1 MRYGTGVHT
10 RQHGAGSFQ
19 FLSSFGVLLF
29 AFLLAPSGARAQGC
43 IVARSTGSV
52 GGPESE
58 GGYLQAGH
66 WELELDYRHQFSFR
80 HYVGDVEQTYRF
92 ELGNQVENKI
102 NLENMQ
108 VTYQLTPRWSF
119 FANVP
124 VLFASRRAND
134 AIFTY
139 HSAGIG
145 DTILGAQRWMWDP
158 EKNPSHNIQI
168 TAGLQ
173 IPTGDDN
180 VQNAVIKN
188 VGDSPVT
195 VPVDY
200 SIQPGTGGWGL
211 VLGVVSFQNLG
222 KTAQFYF
229 NGGYIITP
237 QNTTGKLRNPTAT
250 SQDPLTQYASIS
262 DEYLVQTGLAYPI
275 SSVKGLTL
283 TFGPRFEGVPAHD
296 LIGKDL
302 GFRRPGFALSL
313 EPGFQYTRWKSML
326 AFSVGRALWR
336 ARVKSVPDIME
347 GKHGDAAFADWVWL
361 ASLTHRF

>member
-1 MRYGTGVHT
+1 M
-10 RQHGAGSFQ
+10 
-19 FLSSFGVLLF
+19 FLF
-29 AFLLAPSGARAQGC
+29 APSGARAQGC

-158 EKNPSHNIQI
+158 QKNPSHNIQI

-222 KTAQFYF
+222 KNAQFYF

-313 EPGFQYTRWKSML
+313 EPGFQYTRWKSMF

>member
-1 MRYGTGVHT
+1 MSRGKSGKSVILY
-10 RQHGAGSFQ
+10 
-19 FLSSFGVLLF
+19 VL
-29 AFLLAPSGARAQGC
+29 ATLLAFFSTTSAHAQGC

-58 GGYLQAGH
+58 GGYLQTGH
-66 WELELDYRHQFSFR
+66 WEVEFDYRHQFSFR

-92 ELGNQVENKI
+92 QLGNQVENKI

-108 VTYQLTPRWSF
+108 VTYQVSPRWSV

-124 VLFASRRAND
+124 VLFATRRAND
-134 AIFTY
+134 APFTY

-145 DTILGAQRWMWDP
+145 DTILGAQRWMWNP
-158 EKNPSHNIQI
+158 EKNPSHNIQV

-173 IPTGDDN
+173 FPTGQDGLDN
-180 VQNAVIKN
+180 TVIKTP
-188 VGDSPVT
+188 GSSPVT

-200 SIQPGTGGWGL
+200 SIQPGSGGWGI

-222 KTAQFYF
+222 KTAQYYF
-229 NGGYIITP
+229 NAGYIITP
-237 QNTTGKLRNPTAT
+237 QNTTGVLRNPTAT
-250 SQDPLTQYASIS
+250 TQDPLTEYASIS
-262 DEYLVQTGLAYPI
+262 DEYLVQTGLAYPV

-283 TFGPRFEGVPAHD
+283 TFGPRLEGVPAHD

-302 GFRRPGFALSL
+302 GFRRPGFAVSL
-313 EPGFQYTRWKSML
+313 EPGFQYTRWNSMF
-326 AFSVGRALWR
+326 AFGVGRALWR

-361 ASLTHRF
+361 ATLTHRF